1 MSQYHRVV
9 WFDNDS
15 WIGREISFE
24 EPQLLIWKIT
34 EKLAERE
41 MPWTE
46 YEVTEGKYDSEAHCA
61 FLCTAIS
68 DPSQEAVVKIR
79 LQYVLLLFFFFFF
92 FFFFPPYPAIDTLIV
107 SKQHF

>member
-79 LQYVLLLFFFFFF
+79 LQYVLLLFFFFFSSF
-92 FFFFPPYPAIDTLIV
+92 FSHLTPR
-107 SKQHF
+107 